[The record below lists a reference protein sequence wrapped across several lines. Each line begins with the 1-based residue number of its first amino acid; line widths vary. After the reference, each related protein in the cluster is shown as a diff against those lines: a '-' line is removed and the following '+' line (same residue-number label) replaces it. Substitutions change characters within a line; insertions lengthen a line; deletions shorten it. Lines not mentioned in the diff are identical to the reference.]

1 MAISRTKKEETLEKL
16 KKVFTDGKSVVFVH
30 AKGVS
35 GNDTTA
41 LRDHLVAN
49 DVSYKVAKK
58 TLISKAFE
66 GKGIDG
72 DCPELSGEI
81 AVALG
86 DDEIAPAR
94 SIQEFAS
101 KTEGDLQIVG
111 GVFENKFMDK
121 QAMTEIA
128 TIPTTEVLYSKL
140 LLVWTAPVRSF
151 AVGLSKLAEQKA

>member
-35 GNDTTA
+35 GNETSS
-41 LRDHLVAN
+41 LRDHLVTN

-58 TLISKAFE
+58 TLISKALE
-66 GKGIDG
+66 GTGFAG
-72 DCPELSGEI
+72 ECPKLEGEI
-81 AVALG
+81 ALAWG
-86 DDEIAPAR
+86 TDPIAPAR
-94 SIQEFAS
+94 SVHDFQ
-101 KTEGDLQIVG
+101 KNTEGDLKIVG
-111 GVFENKFMDK
+111 GVFENKFMDS
-121 QAMTEIA
+121 QAMSEIA

>member
-41 LRDHLVAN
+41 LRDYLVAN

-66 GKGIDG
+66 GKKIDG
-72 DCPELSGEI
+72 EVRTLSGEI
-81 AVALG
+81 AVAWGALF
-86 DDEIAPAR
+86 EIAPAR
-94 SIQEFAS
+94 YP
-101 KTEGDLQIVG
+101 KC
-111 GVFENKFMDK
+111 K
-121 QAMTEIA
+121 
-128 TIPTTEVLYSKL
+128 
-140 LLVWTAPVRSF
+140 
-151 AVGLSKLAEQKA
+151 